1 MIKDD
6 LGNRMKGY
14 EAVSKT
20 KLISRDPV
28 IIRIDGKAFHTFT
41 KGCAKPFDEDLQNCM
56 IETTKEL
63 CANIQNCVLG
73 YTQSDEI
80 TLVLIDDHKLNTSD
94 WFGNQV
100 QKMTSVAASIA
111 TRAFN
116 EAVYELVKR
125 YTIDHLFSV
134 DSDKYKFW
142 ESRMFKAEFDARV
155 FNVPDKT
162 EAYNCLVWRQQD
174 AIKNS
179 ITMLAL
185 AHFSHKEI
193 QGKNGKNKI
202 TMLEEKGIRWNELNA
217 TSKQGTII
225 RKVYYNKGDT
235 IRSKWEADYN
245 IPEFT
250 KDPEYIMSLLNKE

>member
-1 MIKDD
+1 MDE
-6 LGNRMKGY
+6 LGNRMKSY
-14 EAVSKT
+14 EEISKT

-41 KGCAKPFDEDLQNCM
+41 RGCDKPFDKELQKCM

-80 TLVLIDDHKLNTSD
+80 TLVMIDDAKLNTSD
-94 WFGNQV
+94 WFDNQV
-100 QKMTSVAASIA
+100 QKMASVSASIA

-116 EAVYELVKR
+116 KAVYETVELLEDEAKKQ
-125 YTIDHLFSV
+125 YW
-134 DSDKYKFW
+134 KNK
-142 ESRMFKAEFDARV
+142 MFKAEFDARC

-185 AHFSHKEI
+185 AHFSHKDI
-193 QGKNGKNKI
+193 QGKSGKDKI
-202 TMLEEKGIRWNELNA
+202 TMLEAKNIRWNELDA

-225 RKVYYNKGDT
+225 KKETYLKGEVVRT
-235 IRSKWEADYN
+235 KWEADVDT
-245 IPEFT
+245 PVFT
-250 KDPEYIMSLLNKE
+250 QNPDYIMNLLNKNKEE